1 MKMSFFRRHGSQHS
15 KQYDTQYGTQY
26 AHTPAHVPPAPP
38 GTKYTRA
45 SGRYPV
51 GSGVGGF
58 AVMRESVPPPGAN
71 PKLWA
76 WFVSVDVDRSGSIS
90 APELQ
95 RALINGD
102 WTPFDLDTVKLLM
115 GLFDTNRTG
124 DIDFNEFSGLWRYI
138 EDWQHVFRR
147 FDRDGSGTID
157 GSELQSALSQF
168 GFKLP
173 HHLLALLVA
182 KYASSPT
189 GSEVPGRP
197 SITFDRFMRACVFV
211 KQFTE
216 SFKRLDG
223 DNDGW
228 VQLNYEQFLTVY
240 FSLP

>member
-1 MKMSFFRRHGSQHS
+1 MSFFRRHGSKHS

-26 AHTPAHVPPAPP
+26 AHTPALAPP
-38 GTKYTRA
+38 GAKYTRA

-51 GSGVGGF
+51 ASGVGGF

-71 PKLWA
+71 PKLWS

-102 WTPFDLDTVKLLM
+102 WTTFDLDTVKLLM

-216 SFKRLDG
+216 SFRRLDG

>member
-1 MKMSFFRRHGSQHS
+1 MSFFRRHGSQHS
-15 KQYDTQYGTQY
+15 KQYGTQYGTQH
-26 AHTPAHVPPAPP
+26 AHAPALAPP

-58 AVMRESVPPPGAN
+58 AVIRESVPPPGAN

-189 GSEVPGRP
+189 GSEVLGRP

-216 SFKRLDG
+216 SFRGLDG

-228 VQLNYEQFLTVY
+228 VRLNYEQFLTVY